1 MIYINKIIGVFKM
14 NKWNLDLNDW
24 TIREKKNNRDVI
36 QIEEMRTSFKKF
48 SMIVNANEMFDL
60 FVDLYNKLPIK
71 ENELRLKAWEM
82 IERVE
87 TGTFEEIPLKK

>member
-1 MIYINKIIGVFKM
+1 M

-48 SMIVNANEMFDL
+48 SMIVNANEIFDL
-60 FVDLYNKLPIK
+60 LIECYNKLPIL
-71 ENELRLKAWEM
+71 EDELRGKTWNM
-82 IERVE
+82 IDKVER
-87 TGTFEEIPLKK
+87 GKFKEIPLKK

>member
-1 MIYINKIIGVFKM
+1 MRN

-24 TIREKKNNRDVI
+24 TIREKKNNKDVI
-36 QIEEMRTSFKKF
+36 QIEEMRCTFSKL

-71 ENELRLKAWEM
+71 ENELRLKAFDM
-82 IERVE
+82 IQRIE
-87 TGTFEEIPLKK
+87 TGSYEEIQVKK

>member
-1 MIYINKIIGVFKM
+1 M

-48 SMIVNANEMFDL
+48 SMIVNANEIFDL
-60 FVDLYNKLPIK
+60 LIECYNKLPIL
-71 ENELRLKAWEM
+71 EDELREKTWNM
-82 IERVE
+82 IDKVER
-87 TGTFEEIPLKK
+87 GKFKEIPLKK